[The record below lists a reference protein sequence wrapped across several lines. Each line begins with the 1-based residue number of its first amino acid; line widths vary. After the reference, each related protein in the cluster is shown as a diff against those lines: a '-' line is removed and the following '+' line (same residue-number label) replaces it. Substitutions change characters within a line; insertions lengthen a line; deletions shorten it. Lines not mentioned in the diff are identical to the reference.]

1 MTPDPEPLD
10 ELRERLRQTQEAAER
25 VAGRIP
31 PQGWATPHEQS
42 QTADEIQALVA
53 VLAALRDVVP
63 SELADQV
70 RELVRRL
77 LLLLR
82 AILDVLV
89 DHLAAE
95 RPGGARREGPGLQD
109 IPIR

>member
-1 MTPDPEPLD
+1 MTPEPEPLD

-25 VAGRIP
+25 IAGKIP
-31 PQGWATPHEQS
+31 PQGWATPHEHS
-42 QTADEIQALVA
+42 QTADEIQVLVA

-63 SELADQV
+63 TELWEQV

-89 DHLAAE
+89 DRLAAE
-95 RPGGARREGPGLQD
+95 RPEGTRRKGPGLQD